1 MWDLAQGHSTIANNG
16 VKNTLH
22 MVNKV
27 LSSDNKDLYN
37 APNENKQVFD
47 ANDCALVQKAMQ
59 GTTTYGT
66 AAGVS
71 SALGGRQVAGKS
83 GTANDELAAS
93 FVGYTP
99 SLLNVWA
106 IWNPDADGNPQ
117 VVPAFGGYGVT
128 STGYPAHLFE
138 EYMTQALQGT
148 AVEQF
153 TTPKDSGKIGGS
165 DGTWGLGGG
174 QRSSS
179 STTDDEEAKK
189 QAEEEAKRKAEEE
202 AKKQADAEAQQKQEF
217 AQQCLA
223 NPSYST
229 ECPNY
234 PGTSSGGDGDTGDT
248 TPTPDD
254 EQKPKPDPQQP

>member
-1 MWDLAQGHSTIANNG
+1 M
-16 VKNTLH
+16 
-22 MVNKV
+22 
-27 LSSDNKDLYN
+27 
-37 APNENKQVFD
+37 
-47 ANDCALVQKAMQ
+47 
-59 GTTTYGT
+59 
-66 AAGVS
+66 S

-234 PGTSSGGDGDTGDT
+234 PGTSSGGDGNTGDT
-248 TPTPDD
+248 TTTPDG
-254 EQKPKPDPQQP
+254 EQKPKPDPQQPQSQQQ

>member
-1 MWDLAQGHSTIANNG
+1 
-16 VKNTLH
+16 
-22 MVNKV
+22 
-27 LSSDNKDLYN
+27 
-37 APNENKQVFD
+37 
-47 ANDCALVQKAMQ
+47 MQ

-153 TTPKDSGKIGGS
+153 TTPKRQRQD
-165 DGTWGLGGG
+165 WWLRRHVGLG
-174 QRSSS
+174 RRP
-179 STTDDEEAKK
+179 EILFFHH
-189 QAEEEAKRKAEEE
+189 R
-202 AKKQADAEAQQKQEF
+202 
-217 AQQCLA
+217 
-223 NPSYST
+223 
-229 ECPNY
+229 
-234 PGTSSGGDGDTGDT
+234 
-248 TPTPDD
+248 
-254 EQKPKPDPQQP
+254 